1 MLESIRDEVFGYGPT
16 GDITRVSTKMGP
28 CDSTSIVGSTN
39 KRRVSAFVQ
48 LTQDMLELFRS
59 PICSEEDGRLP
70 DTANKRESRIGDT

>member
-48 LTQDMLELFRS
+48 LTQDMLE
-59 PICSEEDGRLP
+59 
-70 DTANKRESRIGDT
+70 